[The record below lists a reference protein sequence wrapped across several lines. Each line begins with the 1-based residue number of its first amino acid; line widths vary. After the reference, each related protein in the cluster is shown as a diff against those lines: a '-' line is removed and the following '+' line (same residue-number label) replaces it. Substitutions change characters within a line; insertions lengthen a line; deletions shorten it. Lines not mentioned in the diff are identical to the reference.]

1 MSKKTFEDFPVGTV
15 LRFGGHE
22 VNAPEIIAFARAFDP
37 QPMHLDAEA
46 AKATRMKGLT
56 APGMLTCSMVMRLYC
71 EAVLN
76 HAEGLGAPGIDETRW
91 LQPVRPGMVL
101 DVELRITSARVSQS
115 RPEMGLLGIEIDTRD
130 QTGLLLMT
138 QRYTGLFARRD
149 QTPPPPET
157 TPAARPPRAAPVELP
172 VFDDPMV
179 NLTRFAHRHE
189 DVVIGA
195 RVALGSRLFTREDII
210 AFASTYD
217 PQPFHLSDEGAA
229 KSHFGRLSAS
239 GWQTAA
245 TYMRMFI
252 NTRDKVRADRD
263 SLPFPLNPGGPS
275 PGFRNLRWLR
285 PVQAGDEISYDT
297 VVISKEPH
305 ATRPGL
311 GVVRN
316 RSTGVNQNGV
326 KVFEIEGS
334 SLTVMG

>member
-1 MSKKTFEDFPVGTV
+1 MSKKTFEDFPAGTV
-15 LRFGGHE
+15 LRFGGYE
-22 VNAPEIIAFARAFDP
+22 VTEAEIIAFAKVFDP

-46 AKATRMKGLT
+46 AMATRTKGLT
-56 APGMLTCSMVMRLYC
+56 APGMLTCSMGMRLYC

-101 DVELRITSARVSQS
+101 NVEWRVTSARVSQS
-115 RPEMGLLGIEIDTRD
+115 RPEMGLLGIEIDTHD

-149 QTPPPPET
+149 QTPPLPEA
-157 TPAARPPRAAPVELP
+157 TPAARPPRAGAMELP

-195 RVALGSRLFTREDII
+195 RVALGSRLFTSEDII
-210 AFASTYD
+210 AFATQYD

-239 GWQTAA
+239 GWQTAS
-245 TYMRMFI
+245 TYMRLLI
-252 NTRDKVRADRD
+252 DTRDRVRADRA
-263 SLPFPLNPGGPS
+263 SLPFALNPGGPS

-285 PVQAGDEISYDT
+285 PVQAGDVITYDST
-297 VVISKEPH
+297 VIAKDPH
-305 ATRPGL
+305 PTRPGL
-311 GVVRN
+311 GIARN
-316 RSTGVNQNGV
+316 RATGVNQNGV
-326 KVFEIEGS
+326 RVFEVEGS
-334 SLTVMG
+334 SLTAMG